1 MHTVKSSLG
10 GQKNNIK
17 IKLGEKN
24 VYYKQWRHWGDFNK
38 LKANHYYYYYYY
50 YYYYHHHHHHHYRK
64 IGFQFKL
71 VLLSKN

>member
-1 MHTVKSSLG
+1 MDKIPTVKSSLG

-38 LKANHYYYYYYY
+38 LKANYYYYYYY
-50 YYYYHHHHHHHYRK
+50 HHHHHYRK

>member
-1 MHTVKSSLG
+1 MDKIHTVTSSLG

-24 VYYKQWRHWGDFNK
+24 VYYKQWRRWGDFNK
-38 LKANHYYYYYYY
+38 LKANYYYYYYY
-50 YYYYHHHHHHHYRK
+50 HHHHYRK

-71 VLLSKN
+71 VLLSKT